1 MTAEG
6 RRSVSLSVVSTT
18 PLPEQAEVVTYTCGS
33 ATDASK
39 LSGALANRLR
49 ENKSA
54 EVKCVGAS
62 AVLRAATAAAL
73 AAAQYAEASVGIFAS
88 FINEPSTDGEGTV
101 SVLVL
106 KLVRV

>member
-73 AAAQYAEASVGIFAS
+73 AAQYAEASVGIFAS